1 MTPASVKY
9 SAAPL
14 ALLLSYLSNRSQAVV
29 YNNHESD
36 FKAMKCGV
44 PQGSILG
51 PLLFLIYI
59 NDLPSVSNLLM
70 PILFADDTNLFCTGK
85 NLKDV
90 VSQINVEIGK
100 VYCRVKANKL
110 SLNIDKTNFMLF
122 TPKHFS
128 RNMNG
133 LLINGNQITEVNET
147 KFLGVIIDN
156 KLTWCPHIMY
166 ISKKIAKG
174 IGIIL
179 NATFAG
185 RNGRLTAPSNKI
197 CCGETF
203 SVFNWFKPN
212 LPTGQ

>member
-1 MTPASVKY
+1 MALIILLENMTK
-9 SAAPL
+9 
-14 ALLLSYLSNRSQAVV
+14 ALDDGKCAIGIFLDFQKAFDTVDHCILSDKLYMYGIRGIAHDWFLSYLSNRLQAVV

-36 FKAMKCGV
+36 FK
-44 PQGSILG
+44 S
-51 PLLFLIYI
+51 
-59 NDLPSVSNLLM
+59 DLPSVSNLFM

-90 VSQINVEIGK
+90 VRQINVEIGK
-100 VYCRVKANKL
+100 VCCWVKANKL

-128 RNMNG
+128 HDMDG

-179 NATFAG
+179 KA
-185 RNGRLTAPSNKI
+185 RK
-197 CCGETF
+197 
-203 SVFNWFKPN
+203 VFNNETLFS
-212 LPTGQ
+212 LY